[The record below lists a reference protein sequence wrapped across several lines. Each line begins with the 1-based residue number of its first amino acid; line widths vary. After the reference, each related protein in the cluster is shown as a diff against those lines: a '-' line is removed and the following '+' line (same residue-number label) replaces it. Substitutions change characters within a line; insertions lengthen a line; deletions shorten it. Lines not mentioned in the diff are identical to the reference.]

1 MQGITRLLIAVS
13 GLIALTTSSGLA
25 DDAGASSASAQADA
39 AKRGEAVFL
48 SHGCAYCHE
57 NGGRSAGKGPKL
69 MGTSRDDSFI
79 TFRIMNGKQG
89 LMPSFSGSIDA
100 DQLADLIAYIRSLKD

>member
-1 MQGITRLLIAVS
+1 MPAIRRLLFVV
-13 GLIALTTSSGLA
+13 GGMLALTTGSGLA
-25 DDAGASSASAQADA
+25 DDTGASSNTAKADA

-57 NGGRSAGKGPKL
+57 NGGRAAGKGPQL
-69 MGTSRDDSFI
+69 MGTARDDSFI

-89 LMPSFSGSIDA
+89 LMPAFGGSIDA

>member
-1 MQGITRLLIAVS
+1 MPGIKRLLIAFGGV
-13 GLIALTTSSGLA
+13 LALTTSSGFA
-25 DDAGASSASAQADA
+25 DDKGASSTTAQADA
-39 AKRGEAVFL
+39 AKRGEEVFL
-48 SHGCAYCHE
+48 SHGCTYCHE

-89 LMPSFSGSIDA
+89 LMPAFSGSIDA

>member
-1 MQGITRLLIAVS
+1 MLGIRRLFFSVGGIL
-13 GLIALTTSSGLA
+13 ALSTSSGLA
-25 DDAGASSASAQADA
+25 DDTAQVDA

-89 LMPSFSGSIDA
+89 LMPSFSGSIDG